1 MPNRLSFPASHRKA
15 GYVLYAVFVLGWTQ
29 TQAAISI
36 GLNSGTVS
44 HICRGK
50 RFKGAVPIP
59 FQA

>member
-1 MPNRLSFPASHRKA
+1 MSNRLSYPASYRKA
-15 GYVLYAVFVLGWTQ
+15 CNVLYAVFILRWSQ
-29 TQAAISI
+29 TQAAIYI

-59 FQA
+59 F